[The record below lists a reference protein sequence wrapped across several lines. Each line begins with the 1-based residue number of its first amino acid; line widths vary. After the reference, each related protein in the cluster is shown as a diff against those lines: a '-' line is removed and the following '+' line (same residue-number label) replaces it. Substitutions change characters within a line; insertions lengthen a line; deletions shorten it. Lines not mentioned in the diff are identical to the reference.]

1 MMQRLRHK
9 LAAAVLATTAVF
21 STPASAVAVDLE
33 LVLLTDVSGSVDTND
48 FNLLRTGYRD
58 AFQSAAFQSAVE
70 LGALGRIAATLVYF
84 SDGVAQSIG
93 WTLIDTATDANNFGN
108 LIFSTPRPFAGGTG
122 VTQGLNFSAGLF
134 AANGYEGT
142 RRVIDVAGDG
152 AEGNACAFNQL
163 NCVPLQTARS
173 NALLG
178 GVTSIN
184 ALWIDDRDFF
194 GDDPGDTINALT
206 YGTTNVI
213 GGSGAF
219 QSIVQDFG
227 GFQSAILAKLEREVN
242 PGNNV
247 PEPSTLALLGMAMAG
262 LGMVGRRRRHAA

>member
-1 MMQRLRHK
+1 
-9 LAAAVLATTAVF
+9 
-21 STPASAVAVDLE
+21 
-33 LVLLTDVSGSVDTND
+33 
-48 FNLLRTGYRD
+48 
-58 AFQSAAFQSAVE
+58 
-70 LGALGRIAATLVYF
+70 
-84 SDGVAQSIG
+84 
-93 WTLIDTATDANNFGN
+93 
-108 LIFSTPRPFAGGTG
+108 

-213 GGSGAF
+213 GGSAAF